1 MAAERIEYV
10 WLKDGNKTQQIA
22 LEDMTKAFFKA
33 NKELLF
39 CPNSLCDAKIEYCEG
54 PNRVFFRTKRSK
66 INGEEIIEQHTEN
79 CQYGIEHQSDNGP
92 KVIYDPNRG
101 FLITDKH
108 VLESMKR
115 AYDQHINSAAG
126 KDNKQKGSRGKGNTR
141 DNEVNINTKSED
153 VVIKGKGVLGKQ
165 DNAEKS
171 PREPNLYQRYIDD
184 ISKKDFNNPRLVK
197 GVVSDINYEINSIT
211 ITLKTA
217 DGRTARMHFSEDF
230 KVNNEAQFI
239 QMSAYKRY
247 FDFKKLNKQE
257 TFIICAG
264 DVKNDS
270 FDISVQVRSY
280 SHIFID
286 GMIHN
291 ELIYFIK
298 KFIDE
303 PLT

>member
-10 WLKDGNKTQQIA
+10 WLKDGTRTSQIA
-22 LEDMTKAFFKA
+22 LEAMTKVFFKA

-39 CPNSLCDAKIEYCEG
+39 CPNPLCNAKIEYCEG
-54 PNRVFFRTKRSK
+54 PDRVFFRTKRSK

-79 CQYGIEHQSDNGP
+79 CPFGIEHQSDNGP

-101 FLITDKH
+101 FLISDNH

-115 AYDQHINSAAG
+115 AYNQHVNYANG
-126 KDNKQKGSRGKGNTR
+126 NKEKGTKGKGKKRN
-141 DNEVNINTKSED
+141 NEVSINTKNED

-165 DNAEKS
+165 DNAEKA

-184 ISKKDFNNPRLVK
+184 ISKKDFDNPRLVK

-211 ITLKTA
+211 ITLITA

-230 KVNNEAQFI
+230 KVNNESQFI

-247 FDFKKLNKQE
+247 FDFKKSNKQE

-264 DVKNDS
+264 DVKKDS
-270 FDISVQVRSY
+270 YDISVQVRSY
-280 SHIFID
+280 THISID
-286 GMIHN
+286 GMTHS
-291 ELIYFIK
+291 ELINFIK
-298 KFIDE
+298 KFIN
-303 PLT
+303 